1 MVSGTFQSISGGEG
15 MVPGG
20 QSGGCPHGMD
30 QEVERARP
38 EPVIGTIFRD
48 LLLLTINP
56 SARPTS

>member
-1 MVSGTFQSISGGEG
+1 